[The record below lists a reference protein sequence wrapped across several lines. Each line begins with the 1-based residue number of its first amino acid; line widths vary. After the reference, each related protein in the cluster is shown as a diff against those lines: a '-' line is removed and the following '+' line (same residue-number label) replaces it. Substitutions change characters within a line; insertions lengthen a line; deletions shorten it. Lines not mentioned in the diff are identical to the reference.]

1 MLAHLTHIMARPL
14 RMLDWVVIA
23 VLVIVAA
30 ILIYVLW
37 PLVVA
42 IAIIAA
48 GYFIY
53 RWYTG
58 RRLVRTG

>member
-1 MLAHLTHIMARPL
+1 MARPL
-14 RMLDWVVIA
+14 RTLDWAVIA

-30 ILIYVLW
+30 IVIYLLW
-37 PLVVA
+37 PLVIA

-58 RRLVRTG
+58 RRLIRTG

>member
-1 MLAHLTHIMARPL
+1 MARPM
-14 RMLDWVVIA
+14 RALDWLIVA
-23 VLVIVAA
+23 VLVIIAA
-30 ILIYVLW
+30 VVIYYLW
-37 PLVVA
+37 PLAVA

-58 RRLVRTG
+58 RPAIRMR

>member
-1 MLAHLTHIMARPL
+1 MARPL
-14 RMLDWVVIA
+14 RTLDWVVIA
-23 VLVIVAA
+23 ALVIVAA
-30 ILIYVLW
+30 IVIYLLW
-37 PLVVA
+37 PLI